1 MPLWGAKG
9 QVEWVTVSP
18 NHREQPGKGRGQP
31 AWSWR
36 ARCYPRIH
44 YCAPA
49 SLLSQRSLFFLE
61 PSATLWPSVD
71 FKLTLPSPERQT
83 LLWNKYQLFWHV
95 RQIQKLLQESR
106 TICFKCICI
115 CYIYTCLY
123 VCVCRQ
129 KSSECAHMRVCVDE
143 GRGYFVQKAKV

>member
-1 MPLWGAKG
+1 MPLWGAG
-9 QVEWVTVSP
+9 GRVEWVTVPLNS
-18 NHREQPGKGRGQP
+18 RQRPGKGRGQRV
-31 AWSWR
+31 WSWR
-36 ARCYPRIH
+36 AKCYPIIH

-49 SLLSQRSLFFLE
+49 SLHSQHSLFFLE

-83 LLWNKYQLFWHV
+83 PPWNKYEFRWHV

-106 TICFKCICI
+106 TICFKYICI
-115 CYIYTCLY
+115 CYIYTCLC

-129 KSSECAHMRVCVDE
+129 RSRDCAHMHVCV
-143 GRGYFVQKAKV
+143 